1 MKQPLQKFEFA
12 TSILRFAKDRDI
24 PMETVKEA
32 IELLHRDICGT
43 PSTVTAVNEEIHQCD
58 ICKKQNATLAND
70 EDTWICE
77 DCAQVTS
84 DLGHEES
91 LN

>member
-12 TSILRFAKDRDI
+12 TSILRFAKDHGI

-43 PSTVTAVNEEIHQCD
+43 PSTVAAVNEENIKNVTESINKHYQKSKRIRGITVELASHD
-58 ICKKQNATLAND
+58 IPQ
-70 EDTWICE
+70 E
-77 DCAQVTS
+77 V
-84 DLGHEES
+84 EE
-91 LN
+91 NM

>member
-12 TSILRFAKDRDI
+12 TSILRFAKDHGI

-43 PSTVTAVNEEIHQCD
+43 PSTVAAVNED
-58 ICKKQNATLAND
+58 KQNHLPKLSSVELGKVMAPNTLNLLNRSN
-70 EDTWICE
+70 
-77 DCAQVTS
+77 TS
-84 DLGHEES
+84 NSE
-91 LN
+91 